1 MRQLKLKNIMYRLT
15 LSDFPVDVGNPTQS
29 ASVMVPKIF
38 KILVTYIP
46 TSVKSKEFGGFLSL
60 R

>member
-1 MRQLKLKNIMYRLT
+1 MRHLKLYRLT